1 MSIRRVALVFALFA
15 GLVGTASTES
25 LEQLLTSKYHGK
37 AFLLRHSF
45 KKRSQ
50 EYSPEGTLV
59 GGSEEGPWTIDGS
72 IVVKKIK
79 VQGDQVTIEGKRGLY
94 VFDKNGS
101 MKQVP
106 DDRKHPAEDLKIVLH
121 SLQPISTVDNADVIL
136 GRALALTGEDSV
148 KSVPV
153 YWQST
158 LAKSLGVQV
167 VKETGS
173 QHAGGAAGE
182 GSGDKGVY
190 TVYDLDKNSRAKPL
204 YTPEPEF
211 TDAARSWKFQGV
223 VGLNVIIDST
233 GKVRNVRIVHPL
245 GMGLDDSAV
254 ATVSTWRFTPAQREG
269 QPVAVTMYIEVD
281 FHLY

>member
-1 MSIRRVALVFALFA
+1 MSIRRVILVFALA
-15 GLVGTASTES
+15 VGVIGTVSAQS

-59 GGSEEGPWTIDGS
+59 GVSEEGPWTVDGS

-79 VQGDQVTIEGKRGLY
+79 VQGDRVTIEGKRALY
-94 VFDKNGS
+94 VFDKTGS

-121 SLQPISTVDNADVIL
+121 SLQPVSTIDNADVIL
-136 GRALALTGEDSV
+136 GRVLALTGEDSV

-158 LAKSLGVQV
+158 LAKSLGLQGL
-167 VKETGS
+167 KETVS
-173 QHAGGAAGE
+173 QNAGAADAD
-182 GSGDKGVY
+182 GSGDKKVY
-190 TVYDLDKNSRAKPL
+190 TNYDLDKNSRAQPL
-204 YTPEPEF
+204 YSPEPEF
-211 TDAARSWKFQGV
+211 TDAARSRKFQGV
-223 VGLNVIIDST
+223 VGLNVIIDRT

-245 GMGLDDSAV
+245 GMGLDDNAV
-254 ATVSTWRFTPAQREG
+254 ATVSTWRFAPAQREG
-269 QPVAVTMYIEVD
+269 QPVAVAVYIEVD